1 MTDLELQA
9 RIGEIAIELLGHR
22 NPLIKMTATNKE
34 TGRLIFT
41 IYGIVQFV
49 DNFCIVF
56 DTKFWLQ
63 NNRLIVDKT
72 NQEFYTKNHFEYDI
86 EFLDN
91 FTDEDYFNLLSIS
104 LLDIPM
110 PYSIYNVIINH
121 LFINDILKNE

>member
-1 MTDLELQA
+1 MTNLEIQA
-9 RIGEIAIELLGHR
+9 RIGEIAIELLGHK

-34 TGRLIFT
+34 TGRLTFT
-41 IYGIVQFV
+41 IYGTVQFV

-121 LFINDILKNE
+121 LFINGILKNE